1 MPLKGYFLKLLQGD
15 NGISTSYQQVTNTF
29 HHKCT
34 LVLLAF
40 RLWKKLS
47 ASEFGK
53 RREHYTCVV
62 DELKTLFIF

>member
-15 NGISTSYQQVTNTF
+15 NGISSSYQQVTNTF
-29 HHKCT
+29 HYKCT
-34 LVLLAF
+34 LVLAF

-53 RREHYTCVV
+53 REGNTTPV
-62 DELKTLFIF
+62 LWMN